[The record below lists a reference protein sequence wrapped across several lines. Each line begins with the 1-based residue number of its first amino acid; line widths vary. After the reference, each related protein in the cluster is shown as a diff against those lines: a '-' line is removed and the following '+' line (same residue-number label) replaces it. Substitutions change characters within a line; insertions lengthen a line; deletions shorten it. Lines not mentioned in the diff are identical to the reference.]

1 MEPDGT
7 TQGGGS
13 LIVAAQDLCAGV
25 AACGCT
31 AWGVMRASDALT
43 LAVGVRR

>member
-7 TQGGGS
+7 TPGGGS
-13 LIVAAQDLCAGV
+13 PIIAAQDLRAGV

-31 AWGVMRASDALT
+31 VWGVMRASDALT
-43 LAVGVRR
+43 LVVGVRR